1 MLYLYSIRFLSVQ
14 PIAILRAMLTSG
26 WFVNAFLYFF
36 EGKGKV
42 TRSFLYICMLV
53 VGGMFFIFMLGDSFE
68 YRGIEIRK
76 PLSLS
81 SLAIP
86 PQKDTRPLAGN
97 FWNIRG
103 EFVRQEIPSGIN
115 SPILFSSQNMFQL
128 FEDSVGLRT
137 TKGVTPLVVKD
148 MDETIAELFSTNTI
162 LITSQGEP
170 LNFEGVPLRWNIG
183 RNLCEMTPQSI
194 ARRNQLLNSWM
205 KLTTFS
211 KSLVQQAGRYK
222 EIVEKYSR
230 KYNLSAELIYA
241 IICVESSF
249 NPAQISNRS
258 AHGLMQIVPE
268 MAGVEVKR
276 WFGYS
281 GLPTA
286 EELLHPETNIKYG
299 TSYLYLLMTKHLRPI
314 TNCLSREY
322 CAIAAYNIGVGA
334 MLKTFAVTPEK
345 AFAIINTYTAA
356 EVQEHLMQKLPA
368 KQTRVF
374 LERVLT
380 FKESFT
386 VLL

>member
-1 MLYLYSIRFLSVQ
+1 MYLYSIRLLPVQ

-26 WFVNAFLYFF
+26 WFVDAFLYFF
-36 EGKGKV
+36 ESKGKV
-42 TRSFLYICMLV
+42 TRSFLCVCTLV
-53 VGGMFFIFMLGDSFE
+53 IGGMFFIFISGVFPD

-81 SLAIP
+81 SLPIP

-103 EFVRQEIPSGIN
+103 EFIRQEIPSGIT

-137 TKGVTPLVVKD
+137 AKGVTPLVIKE
-148 MDETIAELFSTNTI
+148 MDETIAELFSTDTM
-162 LITSQGEP
+162 LITSLGEP

-183 RNLCEMTPQSI
+183 KNLCEMTPQSI
-194 ARRNQLLNSWM
+194 ARRNQFLNSWM

-211 KSLVQQAGRYK
+211 KSLVQQVEQYK
-222 EIVEKYSR
+222 EIVEKYSK

-299 TSYLYLLMTKHLRPI
+299 TSYLYLLMTRHLRPI

-334 MLKTFAVTPEK
+334 MLKTFAVTPEE